1 MGATSHFIKGNMKV
15 LVTGANGYIGR
26 HVVKALLDK
35 GHDVIACDIRLD
47 DVDSRAKVITVNLFG
62 DVNNIFERLDCPD
75 VCIHM
80 AWRDGFVHNSQNHI
94 GDLSSHYR
102 FLTAMIDG
110 GLRHLAVMGTMHE
123 VGYWE
128 GAIDENTPCKPLS
141 MYGIAKNAL
150 RQAMM
155 TYCKDKE
162 CKLYWLRAYYILGDD
177 MRNHSIFAKL
187 LQADM
192 NGQKLFPFTSGKTKY
207 DFITVG
213 ELAEQIALAST
224 QEIVTGIINC
234 CSGNP
239 VSLADKVEQYIREHC
254 LSIKLDYGK
263 YPDRPYDSP
272 IVYGDPRKINEIMD
286 NCDDKI

>member
-1 MGATSHFIKGNMKV
+1 MKV

-26 HVVKALLDK
+26 HVVSALIEL
-35 GHDVIACDIRLD
+35 GHEVTACDIRVT
-47 DVDSRAKVITVNLFG
+47 DVDSRAKVIEENLFG
-62 DVNNIFERLDCPD
+62 DVDNIYERLDCPD

-80 AWRDGFVHNSQNHI
+80 AWRDGFVHNSLNHM
-94 GDLSSHYR
+94 GDLSSHYK

-110 GLRHLAVMGTMHE
+110 GLKHLAVMGTMHE

-128 GAIDENTPCKPLS
+128 GAINENTPCNPLS

-150 RQAMM
+150 RQSMIAY
-155 TYCKDKE
+155 TKDKN

-187 LQADM
+187 LQADKE
-192 NGQKLFPFTSGKTKY
+192 GKELFPFTTGKTKY
-207 DFITVG
+207 DFISVD
-213 ELAEQIALAST
+213 ELAKQIAMAST
-224 QEIVTGIINC
+224 QEEVTGIINC

-239 VSLADKVEQYIREHC
+239 VSLADRVEQYIKENN
-254 LSIKLDYGK
+254 LTIKLDYGK

-272 IVYGDPRKINEIMD
+272 IIYGDATKIN
-286 NCDDKI
+286 KILNNG